1 MYLKVLIPKQYTAMV
16 NQELLKQRVNESKRN
31 GGIYLNLENTGLTT
45 TDLAQLMPRIAQTFP
60 RLTVLNLSKN
70 NLEELPENIGQ
81 LRQLT
86 QLHANNNPLKTLPLA
101 IVNFRNLT
109 ALGLQ
114 ETQLSLQSLLYINT
128 LGIPSQSVGL
138 SENDKAALNR
148 IMNNY
153 GIRESNEQFA
163 ITAMKVS
170 GTFAKTSVDDFT
182 SFYPLLRP
190 EQLMGIVNYSLPL
203 DKLGI
208 GLDANGLLSNN
219 LPTEMPIPQLLAQTS
234 QQIAAGTFQEAA
246 FESSQHNL
254 QQITDWDAG
263 IDPQTY
269 ATLASAN
276 EASVTAA
283 LATTASAT
291 TNSATAAAAS
301 LPAGSSDEV
310 VPDTVHP
317 QLTVAAMASPQN
329 LGQSEAGAET
339 GVQYPDRK
347 QKAKRK
353 ENKQEESKSK
363 SKRRRSKR

>member
-1 MYLKVLIPKQYTAMV
+1 MV
-16 NQELLKQRVNESKRN
+16 NQELLKQRIKESIKN

-45 TDLAQLMPRIAQTFP
+45 TDLAQLIPRIAQTFP

-70 NLEELPENIGQ
+70 NLEELPESIGQ

-138 SENDKAALNR
+138 NENHKAALNR
-148 IMNNY
+148 IMNNF

-163 ITAMKVS
+163 ITAMKVAA
-170 GTFAKTSVDDFT
+170 TFAKTSIDDF
-182 SFYPLLRP
+182 SSLYPLLRP
-190 EQLMGIVNYSLPL
+190 EQLTGIVNYSLPL

-208 GLDANGLLSNN
+208 GLDANGILSNT
-219 LPTEMPIPQLLAQTS
+219 LPTEMPIPELLAQTS

-254 QQITDWDAG
+254 QHITDWDAG
-263 IDPQTY
+263 IDPQ
-269 ATLASAN
+269 ATAAQASAIQ
-276 EASVTAA
+276 
-283 LATTASAT
+283 TTSAVASA
-291 TNSATAAAAS
+291 ATAAAAS
-301 LPAGSSDEV
+301 LPAGFSDEV

-329 LGQSEAGAET
+329 LGQTEAAAET
-339 GVQYPDRK
+339 GVLHPDRK

-353 ENKQEESKSK
+353 GNNQEEGKSNK
-363 SKRRRSKR
+363 RRSKRK